1 MQEKAEL
8 FTSIKR
14 HTLSFL
20 MILASSSAL
29 ASAHAGSI
37 YQCKQSDGKVAFQET
52 PCAASA
58 TQTQINQHQ
67 RPDAAAPKAAKPG
80 TQPAV
85 ATATKEEPAANLC
98 VQAGRAVHAQLQQTH
113 PQAAFNACRKELA
126 ELATNMECVQA
137 CMDAWVAAYKKHQ
150 ASQ

>member
-58 TQTQINQHQ
+58 TQTQVNQHQ
-67 RPDAAAPKAAKPG
+67 RPDAAPKATKPS
-80 TQPAV
+80 TPPQPA
-85 ATATKEEPAANLC
+85 TASKVEPTANLC
-98 VQAGRAVHAQLQQTH
+98 VQAGRAVHARLQQTH

>member
-20 MILASSSAL
+20 MILASSAAL

-58 TQTQINQHQ
+58 TQTQINQHH
-67 RPDAAAPKAAKPG
+67 RPDAAAPKAAQPG
-80 TQPAV
+80 AQPAA

-98 VQAGRAVHAQLQQTH
+98 VQAGRTVYARLQQTH
-113 PQAAFNACRKELA
+113 PQAAFTACKKELA
-126 ELATNMECVQA
+126 ELATHMECMQA
-137 CMDAWVAAYKKHQ
+137 CMDTWVAAYKKHQ

>member
-1 MQEKAEL
+1 
-8 FTSIKR
+8 
-14 HTLSFL
+14 
-20 MILASSSAL
+20 MILAGSSTL

-67 RPDAAAPKAAKPG
+67 RPDAAAPNAKPG
-80 TQPAV
+80 AQPA
-85 ATATKEEPAANLC
+85 AATKEEPAANLC
-98 VQAGRAVHAQLQQTH
+98 VQAGRAVHARLQQTH